1 LSSKY
6 VEELHGSAFQE
17 TVILGSSNGTIE
29 VEAVD
34 LDKVRTKL
42 ADLGRLREVS
52 LDKENVSRS
61 DPPGAV
67 LRTCPSQSICS

>member
-1 LSSKY
+1 M
-6 VEELHGSAFQE
+6 
-17 TVILGSSNGTIE
+17 ILGSSNGAIE

-34 LDKVRTKL
+34 LNKVREKL
-42 ADLGRLREVS
+42 ADLGRLRVVS

-67 LRTCPSQSICS
+67 LRTCPSESIAPETRLIRI